1 MNNSAKCGTET
12 SRDQNE
18 GESPSRC
25 GAWALRGRAGSGQ
38 EAELGGPGT
47 RASHIRGSDGG
58 RGTRGLSY
66 VSGDAVSVLQ
76 LCLIGAHIGSW
87 RWA

>member
-38 EAELGGPGT
+38 EAELGDLAPEPHT
-47 RASHIRGSDGG
+47 
-58 RGTRGLSY
+58 
-66 VSGDAVSVLQ
+66 SGAVMVAVVL
-76 LCLIGAHIGSW
+76 GAFLMCQEML
-87 RWA
+87 